1 MVWSSPGQTSLTWPL
16 DARSHGITRLLT
28 RFRSRLGLNPRSI
41 AFHALVELGDIWMTR
56 KGSSTLANA
65 WYETAVSTRSRE
77 TDDMSPETRR
87 AAQPHAATAVPL
99 ASSADR
105 LDSLLSALDKAET
118 DHTGDIAAV
127 DAVHRPGALNLV
139 HFTTMRQL
147 NVRALQSDLM
157 DIGVASLAVTGADVR
172 AKVVAA
178 QSVVAA
184 LRGDHDGQDL
194 DALRRAL
201 LHGENLLHANS
212 RALFGPM
219 RDGRPTRIMVTL
231 PSEAADQP
239 DLVAAFVE
247 AGMDVA
253 RINCAHDTP
262 EAWERMAKNVR
273 TAATSAG
280 RQVLVSMDLPGPKL
294 RTGPVADGPSV
305 GRARV
310 RRDDSGTILA
320 PASLWLTSRES
331 PESSPSPQDPIDRRA
346 LRVTVDGAWLAARK
360 IGDRVAV
367 PDVRGRQRTLTVMH
381 AEDGRAL
388 AASQRNVYLTN
399 GSSLSCDGS
408 TTTVGGIPPIPRR
421 LSLQAGDRVI
431 LTTDLTPA
439 EQPEAGADIR
449 IGCTLPEAV
458 AALQAGDAVLF
469 DDGAIL
475 AEVETVADGEAALR
489 VQHTKPGGQRLGSE
503 KGINLPDTDV
513 PLTALTADDEQH
525 LSFIAQHADIVAVS
539 FIRTAADVEHVLGRL
554 TEAGAEHLGLVLKIE
569 TRQGFENLPGIL
581 LVAMRHSRVGI
592 MIARGD
598 LAVEIGFERMAE
610 VPRQILALCEAA
622 HVPSI
627 WATQVLE
634 NLAKT
639 GTPSRAEI
647 TDAAASQRA
656 DCVMLNKGPYITAA
670 IEVLDDILV
679 RIGEVQ
685 HKSRTLI
692 RRIHSWDAQ

>member
-1 MVWSSPGQTSLTWPL
+1 MNSENRR
-16 DARSHGITRLLT
+16 DAQS
-28 RFRSRLGLNPRSI
+28 
-41 AFHALVELGDIWMTR
+41 
-56 KGSSTLANA
+56 
-65 WYETAVSTRSRE
+65 
-77 TDDMSPETRR
+77 
-87 AAQPHAATAVPL
+87 HAAAPVSL

-105 LDSLLSALDKAET
+105 LDSLLAALDTAET
-118 DHTGDIAAV
+118 DHVGDIAAV
-127 DAVHRPGALNLV
+127 DEVHRPGALNLV

-147 NVRALQSDLM
+147 DVRALQSDLM
-157 DIGVASLAVTGADVR
+157 DVGVASLAVTGADVR

-178 QSVVAA
+178 RTVVAA
-184 LRGDHDGQDL
+184 LRGDRDGLDL

-201 LHGENLLHANS
+201 LDGEDLLHANS

-239 DLVAAFVE
+239 DLVAAFVQ

-253 RINCAHDTP
+253 RINCAHDNP
-262 EAWERMAKNVR
+262 AAWERMADNVR

-310 RRDDSGTILA
+310 SRDESGTVLA
-320 PASLWLTSRES
+320 PASLWLTSRETS
-331 PESSPSPQDPIDRRA
+331 DSGPSPQDPIDRRA

-360 IGDRVAV
+360 SGERVEV
-367 PDVRGRQRTLTVMH
+367 TDVRGRQRTLTVVD
-381 AEDGRAL
+381 AADGRVL
-388 AASQRNVYLTN
+388 ATSQQNVYLTN
-399 GSSLSCDGS
+399 GTSLSCNGS

-439 EQPEAGADIR
+439 EQPAAGADIR

-475 AEVETVADGEAALR
+475 AEVATVADGEAALR
-489 VQHTKPGGQRLGSE
+489 VHQTKPGGQRLGSE
-503 KGINLPDTDV
+503 KGINLPDTDM
-513 PLTALTADDEQH
+513 PLTALTAADEQH
-525 LSFIAQHADIVAVS
+525 LPFIAQHADIVAVS
-539 FIRTAADVEHVLGRL
+539 FVRNAADVEYVLDRL
-554 TEAGAEHLGLVLKIE
+554 NAAGAEGLGLVLKIE

-581 LVAMRHSRVGI
+581 LVAMRHPRVGV

-634 NLAKT
+634 TLAKT

-647 TDAAASQRA
+647 TDAAAGQRA
-656 DCVMLNKGPYITAA
+656 DCVMLNKGPFIPAA
-670 IEVLDDILV
+670 IEVLDDILI
-679 RIGEVQ
+679 RMGEVQ

-692 RRIHSWDAQ
+692 RQIHSWDGQ